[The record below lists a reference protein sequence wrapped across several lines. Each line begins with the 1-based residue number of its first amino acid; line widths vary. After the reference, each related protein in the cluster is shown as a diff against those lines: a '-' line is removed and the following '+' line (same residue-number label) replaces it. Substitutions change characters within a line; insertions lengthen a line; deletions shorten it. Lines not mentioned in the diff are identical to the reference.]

1 MEKSLRLKA
10 WLVMLLL
17 ILLPAVAYG
26 QDQHEALVQ
35 ELYIKSGLEKQMRE
49 LPASLQAGLDQPP
62 ITGDRLIKPDQ
73 QVIMLMK
80 ALAPEAFAP
89 ELLKEE
95 MLPEFRTKL
104 TTGDLKTILKWLNS
118 PLGMKCTR
126 LEEEAS
132 TPEAY
137 IETKKY
143 GESLKKSPPTAK
155 RLRLIQKFDAAVQAT
170 KNSVSTFINIQTAVS
185 LGINA
190 SLPSEQQQSL
200 ADIRREVNQ
209 SRPEIEA
216 NMKLE
221 TLMSLL
227 YTYRNLTGAEI
238 GQYIKFASSKAGVK
252 YRVVTDN
259 AWEKALI
266 HGGIRWGKAVGEA
279 MKQVDSQA
287 DV

>member
-1 MEKSLRLKA
+1 MKNSLRLKA

-17 ILLPAVAYG
+17 ALLPAVAYA
-26 QDQHEALVQ
+26 QEHEALVQ
-35 ELYIKSGLEKQMRE
+35 ELYIKSGLEKQMRD

-95 MLPEFRTKL
+95 ILPEFRTKL
-104 TTGDLKTILKWLNS
+104 TAGDLKTILKWLNS
-118 PLGMKCTR
+118 PLGIKCTR
-126 LEEEAS
+126 LEEDAS

-143 GESLKKSPPTAK
+143 GESLKTSPPTAQ

-200 ADIRREVNQ
+200 ADIQREINQ

-221 TLMSLL
+221 TLVSLL
-227 YTYRNLTGAEI
+227 YTYRNLTEAEI
-238 GQYIKFASSKAGVK
+238 GQYIKFAATKAGVK

-266 HGGIRWGKAVGEA
+266 KGGIRWGKAVGEA

-287 DV
+287 DI